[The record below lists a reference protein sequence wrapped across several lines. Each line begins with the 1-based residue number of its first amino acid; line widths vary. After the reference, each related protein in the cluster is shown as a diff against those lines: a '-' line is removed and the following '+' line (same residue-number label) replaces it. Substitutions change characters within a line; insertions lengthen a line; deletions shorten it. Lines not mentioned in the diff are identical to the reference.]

1 MAERD
6 RMVLQVYQE
15 YRVQDQIEQFYKP
28 RRTEYLSA
36 YRQSLVVKAVLIAL
50 GGVAGIFAGI
60 NLGGIR
66 SIWSVVAAALPAVST
81 ALVAY
86 DGLFS
91 FDRLAKVY
99 GDVVTA
105 VMLLDRPT
113 EAEVVADGSTLA
125 NYVTAAETIF
135 LNEQG
140 QWGQLTRE
148 TPLVAPQPPKG

>member
-6 RMVLQVYQE
+6 RKVLDVYLE
-15 YRVQDQIEQFYKP
+15 SRVLDQIDQFYKP
-28 RRTEYLSA
+28 RRAEYLSA
-36 YRQSLVVKAVLIAL
+36 YRQSLVLKAVLLAL
-50 GGVAGIFAGI
+50 GGVAGILAGI

-66 SIWSVVAAALPAVST
+66 PVWAVLAAAFPAVST

-99 GDVVTA
+99 GDVLTA
-105 VMLLDRPT
+105 VALLDQPT
-113 EAEVVADGSTLA
+113 EAEVVADGSALTT
-125 NYVTAAETIF
+125 YVTAAETIF

-148 TPLVAPQPPKG
+148 TPLVPPQPPKA

>member
-6 RMVLQVYQE
+6 RTVLTVYLE
-15 YRVQDQIEQFYKP
+15 HRVRDQINEFYKP

-36 YRQSLVVKAVLIAL
+36 YRQSLMLKAVLLAL

-60 NLGGIR
+60 NLGGAR
-66 SIWSVVAAALPAVST
+66 PVWSVLAAALPAVST
-81 ALVAY
+81 ALAAY

-91 FDRLAKVY
+91 FDRLGKVY
-99 GDVVTA
+99 GDVLTA
-105 VMLLDRPT
+105 IALLDRPS
-113 EAEVVADGSTLA
+113 EAEVTADGNVLA

-148 TPLVAPQPPKG
+148 TPLVGPQPPKE

>member
-6 RMVLQVYQE
+6 GTVLEVYLAH
-15 YRVQDQIEQFYKP
+15 RVQDQIDRFYKP
-28 RRTEYLSA
+28 RRAEYLSA
-36 YRQSLVVKAVLIAL
+36 YRQSLVVKAVLLAL
-50 GGVAGIFAGI
+50 GGVAGILAGI
-60 NLGGIR
+60 NLAGWR
-66 SIWSVVAAALPAVST
+66 PVWAVLAAALPACAT
-81 ALVAY
+81 ALAAY

-105 VMLLDRPT
+105 VALLDQPT
-113 EAEVVADGSTLA
+113 ADRVVGDRSALSE
-125 NYVTAAETIF
+125 YVTAAETIF

-148 TPLVAPQPPKG
+148 TPLVAPQPPKE

>member
-1 MAERD
+1 MADRD
-6 RMVLQVYQE
+6 RTVLEVYRE
-15 YRVQDQIEQFYKP
+15 HRVQDQINQFYKP

-36 YRQSLVVKAVLIAL
+36 YRQSLVVKAVLLAL
-50 GGVAGIFAGI
+50 GGVAGILAGI
-60 NLGGIR
+60 NLAGIR
-66 SIWSVVAAALPAVST
+66 PVWSVLAATLPAVAT

-91 FDRLAKVY
+91 FDRLGKVY

-105 VMLLDRPT
+105 VALLDEPT
-113 EAEVVADGSTLA
+113 EAEVLADASALSK
-125 NYVTAAETIF
+125 YVTAAETIF

-148 TPLVAPQPPKG
+148 TPLVAPQPPKE